1 MQKLASPE
9 RSPQTASG
17 DFLEAVLEGL
27 SLPQKALP
35 SRFFY
40 DEAGSALFE
49 RITEVPEYYLTR
61 TEIALLN
68 SLRRG
73 AEREASRPAPRLLNS
88 ARAPA
93 ARPGCCS
100 PRWTAPAPTYP

>member
-1 MQKLASPE
+1 MQKLASAE
-9 RSPQTASG
+9 RGLQTASS

-49 RITEVPEYYLTR
+49 RITALPEYYPTR

-68 SLRRG
+68 SYRRRDRRERSVRALR
-73 AEREASRPAPRLLNS
+73 SWNS
-88 ARAPA
+88 APAPA
-93 ARPGCCS
+93 ARPGCC
-100 PRWTAPAPTYP
+100 

>member
-9 RSPQTASG
+9 RATQTASS

-49 RITEVPEYYLTR
+49 RITEVPEYYPDAGRDR
-61 TEIALLN
+61 TSQLI
-68 SLRRG
+68 RRR
-73 AEREASRPAPRLLNS
+73 AERERPAR
-88 ARAPA
+88 RH
-93 ARPGCCS
+93 GC
-100 PRWTAPAPTYP
+100 